1 MKLINHTILY
11 LSLILFVTLTLC
23 AVLFYYQLLEQVKTT
38 VDEGLSNY
46 KVIIIDKLKD
56 RSPIVQNESIQ
67 QSNYLVRSVDEDYAL
82 NLRESYK
89 DTSIFSNLKK
99 TYFQARLLT
108 TAFVASDGN
117 YYEMKVIS
125 RELQKGILVKKLAFS
140 LLWVCV
146 FMFVGVIVVNH
157 FVLNKT
163 WKPFYQVLDYMNA
176 FKLDKGA
183 VLQMDETKVKEFSL
197 LNRSIRNLLKNNV
210 DIYNSQKQFIE
221 NASHE
226 LQTPLAIGINKLELL
241 AEEKNL
247 SPAQLQKIGS
257 IIEVFQ
263 QLSTLNK
270 SLLLISK
277 IENKQFISAETVDF
291 DAIFRRMILDFEDF
305 ANYQEIR
312 ITYVKEDDWEFTMN
326 KDLAEILV
334 MNLIKNAIV
343 HNHPQGEL
351 NIRLTSS
358 YFIIENTSD
367 DPFMQTDTLFKRFNK
382 NPHRNSS
389 TGLGLAIVESIAD
402 VSGLSVTYTYN
413 GQHIFKVSQKFS

>member
-67 QSNYLVRSVDEDYAL
+67 QNNYLVRSVDEHYAL

-146 FMFVGVIVVNH
+146 FMFVCVIVVNH

-176 FKLDKGA
+176 FKLDKSA

-263 QLSTLNK
+263 RLSTLNK

-277 IENKQFISAETVDF
+277 IENNQFISAETVDF
-291 DAIFRRMILDFEDF
+291 DAIF
-305 ANYQEIR
+305 
-312 ITYVKEDDWEFTMN
+312 
-326 KDLAEILV
+326 LA
-334 MNLIKNAIV
+334 
-343 HNHPQGEL
+343 G
-351 NIRLTSS
+351 
-358 YFIIENTSD
+358 
-367 DPFMQTDTLFKRFNK
+367 
-382 NPHRNSS
+382 
-389 TGLGLAIVESIAD
+389 
-402 VSGLSVTYTYN
+402 
-413 GQHIFKVSQKFS
+413 